1 MAKGINIDYKVYKYA
16 PEQSV
21 FWVNGKVFAPMWSEL
36 AHDLGTLVVCGKR
49 KEAEDRIIREV
60 RKKRLKRRRVS
71 FGFFKANGSK
81 QYMFTSQ
88 LIAYDDDLEDKL
100 RIYKEWKRYCKAR
113 NCDLATHE
121 ITSGEFAINGM
132 INTVTEESHDVVDL
146 TRPIK
151 IRWV

>member
-1 MAKGINIDYKVYKYA
+1 MARGIKITYRVPQYS

-21 FWVNGKVFAPMWSEL
+21 FWVNGEIFAPMYSQL
-36 AHDLGTLVVCGKR
+36 AHDLGYLVICGKA
-49 KEAEDRIIREV
+49 KEAEDKIVREV
-60 RKKRLKRRRVS
+60 RKSRLERTKVT

-81 QYMFTSQ
+81 EFMFTRQ
-88 LIAYDDDLEDKL
+88 LVAYDDDLEDKL
-100 RIYKEWKRYCKAR
+100 RIYKLWKEFCVSK

-121 ITSGEFAINGM
+121 ITSGDFTLKGM
-132 INTVTEESHDVVDL
+132 KNTVTEESHDIVDI